1 MTAKVKRQSL
11 PPVVIGA
18 DFKGKEKLVDLAKE
32 AKVSYQEAGQAFFE
46 LLFEVFVFDSADE
59 ALSVPKEEVL
69 EGFFFDFDRDYE
81 ELGEASM
88 EKIYRLCQ
96 SLYIEVANAGHWQWT
111 AFKEAF
117 ELTNRE

>member
-1 MTAKVKRQSL
+1 MTTKVKRQSL

-18 DFKGKEKLVDLAKE
+18 DFKGKEMLVELAKE
-32 AKVSYQEAGQAFFE
+32 AKVSYQEAGQTFFE
-46 LLFEVFVFDSADE
+46 LIFEVFDSADE

-69 EGFFFDFDRDYE
+69 DAFFFDFDRDYE

-96 SLYIEVANAGHWQWT
+96 SLYTEVANAGHWKWT